1 MPCVGRVIRV
11 LSNNLLG
18 VCPVSSGYVQAYARF
33 IWDMRP
39 FLCDTRLME
48 TTSTLDGSAVAG
60 QMPSDATHKASS
72 GAPKRDRTRT
82 LTKVD
87 RRSVLGKRV
96 VELVQVFT
104 VACDGPWTAL
114 RKLKVRTAAENVAVA
129 ELARGR
135 LMRGEGGELSDVITA
150 ERRAAAACRAIGI
163 STF

>member
-1 MPCVGRVIRV
+1 MRHAVESVRYSAHG
-11 LSNNLLG
+11 NNVNFRRLG
-18 VCPVSSGYVQAYARF
+18 
-33 IWDMRP
+33 
-39 FLCDTRLME
+39 
-48 TTSTLDGSAVAG
+48 GSWPNA
-60 QMPSDATHKASS
+60 SDATHKASS

-96 VELVQVFT
+96 VELVRVFT
-104 VACDGPWTAL
+104 EASDGPWTAL